1 MLIGSR
7 VQTVG
12 RGECRVLCDGAL
24 GDSFSSCCRSLSKI
38 PPLLP
43 ALHGGA
49 LVSEIFSLFFSPLF
63 EGRRRKV
70 TRKNHDWSKT
80 SSCLRVVKK
89 ISTRSG
95 TTAQR
100 PSEVKFSIGARAGS
114 LSTASLVF
122 LLPPSSQGKIQ
133 TWQWGFH
140 CCQKPPLSSYTIIIA
155 TIRITQYKPQRRS
168 ERINWTR

>member
-1 MLIGSR
+1 MSR
-7 VQTVG
+7 PLGEASVVCCVMVPLVTLFLLAVGLCQKFLPYFLRCTV
-12 RGECRVLCDGAL
+12 VLLSAK
-24 GDSFSSCCRSLSKI
+24 FSRC
-38 PPLLP
+38 
-43 ALHGGA
+43 
-49 LVSEIFSLFFSPLF
+49 FFSPLF
-63 EGRRRKV
+63 EGRRRKI

-133 TWQWGFH
+133 NSNFAMGL
-140 CCQKPPLSSYTIIIA
+140 PLLSETSTVVVHHYYCDHTNHTIQ
-155 TIRITQYKPQRRS
+155 TTK
-168 ERINWTR
+168 TK

>member
-1 MLIGSR
+1 MCCVMVPLVTLFLLAVGLCQKFLPYFLRCTVVLLSAKFSR
-7 VQTVG
+7 
-12 RGECRVLCDGAL
+12 C
-24 GDSFSSCCRSLSKI
+24 
-38 PPLLP
+38 
-43 ALHGGA
+43 
-49 LVSEIFSLFFSPLF
+49 FFSPLF

-70 TRKNHDWSKT
+70 TRKKHDWSKT

-133 TWQWGFH
+133 TSQWGFH